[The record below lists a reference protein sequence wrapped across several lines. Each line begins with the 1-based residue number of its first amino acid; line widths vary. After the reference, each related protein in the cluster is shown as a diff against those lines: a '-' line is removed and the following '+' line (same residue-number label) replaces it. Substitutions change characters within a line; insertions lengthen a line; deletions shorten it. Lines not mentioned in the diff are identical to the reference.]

1 MLCSVFIEARCFQYE
16 QCCVCVRFYLRS
28 NTQRCVNQELREE
41 QADFSPPLLL
51 LLFCQACELTKPKKS
66 GEKPSPLPQTEKG
79 GQGRRGRGWQQEAC
93 APRRPQASLL
103 GRKGCATRSK
113 RNMARDTR
121 KKKRS
126 QHLPASSRQGFF
138 YIFFLLSLL
147 PLTTSPLPCRFLSL
161 YSIYSLFFPFP

>member
-121 KKKRS
+121 KKKGHS
-126 QHLPASSRQGFF
+126 TSPPLLGKDFFIFFFFYHFSHLP
-138 YIFFLLSLL
+138 LL
-147 PLTTSPLPCRFLSL
+147 PFLVG
-161 YSIYSLFFPFP
+161 F